1 MFEIL
6 PRLGLGPLR
15 LGLSPAEATA
25 LLGAPVSSNMR
36 GSKETRFFANDIAIA
51 FEDGRGFRISIG
63 RRAKGITFQG
73 HDVFME
79 PTQDILDVFLRA
91 APAWE
96 EVGMLVFPDLWL
108 IVSGFH
114 DDDPDQKAIGI
125 ESFAD
130 WPAGFEEARPF
141 RLAD

>member
-15 LGLSPAEATA
+15 LGLSPAEAA
-25 LLGAPVSSNMR
+25 DLLGAPVSSNTR
-36 GSKETRFFANDIAIA
+36 GPKETRFFANDIAIA
-51 FEDGRGFRISIG
+51 FQDGRGFRISVG

-73 HDVFME
+73 HDVFVE
-79 PTQDILDVFLRA
+79 PPQDILRVFLRA

-130 WPAGFEEARPF
+130 WPVGFEEAHPF
-141 RLAD
+141 RQAD